1 MEKLIKDM
9 TTEEVTEEHSKYY
22 KDVGRACSRY
32 ALNKL
37 LELEREL
44 TLREEQS

>member
-1 MEKLIKDM
+1 MEKPIKDM
-9 TTEEVTEEHSKYY
+9 TIEEVTEEHRVRY
-22 KDVGRACSRY
+22 KDVGGGCSRY
-32 ALNKL
+32 SLNRL

>member
-9 TTEEVTEEHSKYY
+9 TIEEVTEEHRLYY
-22 KDVGRACSRY
+22 KAVGGCCSRY
-32 ALNKL
+32 SLNRL

-44 TLREEQS
+44 TIREEQE